1 MGIRGI
7 IFILI
12 AIIGVI
18 VNYSSRLLSARL
30 NISELKIK
38 LSALITVLISITLLM
53 IFGK

>member
-1 MGIRGI
+1 MGIKGI

-12 AIIGVI
+12 AAVGAVI
-18 VNYSSRLLSARL
+18 NFSSRRIAEKF

-38 LSALITVLISITLLM
+38 LAALAVVLVSITLLM